1 MDQRLASEQSKEQA
15 DDVPRDGS
23 VEVSPWHVGDHDQ
36 LREDDD
42 KYQVRTQFEETVDG
56 WNSEGQG
63 DGDSAGANDGDF
75 HAIAQFF
82 LRGIWSEN
90 DLVDVS
96 DKHGGG
102 AKDGGIGRRH
112 DSGSNGSKTDESNGG
127 RRHVLKSHG
136 EDELCL

>member
-1 MDQRLASEQSKEQA
+1 MKKQRTTTLYAA
-15 DDVPRDGS
+15 NLPRDGS

-82 LRGIWSEN
+82 LRGLAKREWRKRLNLLYLTSESVFTGN
-90 DLVDVS
+90 
-96 DKHGGG
+96 
-102 AKDGGIGRRH
+102 
-112 DSGSNGSKTDESNGG
+112 
-127 RRHVLKSHG
+127 
-136 EDELCL
+136 